1 MSEFVLPNFP
11 TDVLQGIGTTD
22 MQYICILKTVMTVW
36 YIFSSTTSIAWLLK
50 RVDHPKQQK
59 TGESEVLGYLS
70 LHIRVRWTNMG
81 QWKTSGHTFSYVKL
95 NFNMGLFSWIFFE
108 AVFRRFTFRLFY
120 PLKSDPKC

>member
-59 TGESEVLGYLS
+59 TGESEALELWDIFPCTLGYSEITWVNKKHLAT
-70 LHIRVRWTNMG
+70 L
-81 QWKTSGHTFSYVKL
+81 L
-95 NFNMGLFSWIFFE
+95 P
-108 AVFRRFTFRLFY
+108 A
-120 PLKSDPKC
+120 